1 MTVEEINS
9 RVKSLNAVVHK
20 KNEER
25 QMLLGRKQALEAQY
39 NEMVQKY
46 KAETGVDLT
55 VTSLEDEVNRVVV
68 EKTEQVQ
75 KLERVIALIDAGNY
89 TEAENLINSSNPSS
103 GVVQN
108 ETVPVSSQTEET
120 KVETEPVVQQTQPV
134 EEKTTPVVQE
144 TAPVEEKPTPVVQET
159 VAVEQ
164 KTAPVAEPKVA
175 PPVGDVVAPPIS
187 KPTGVTPPKSP
198 VNSFSAILGGSAFKP
213 NNGN

>member
-46 KAETGVDLT
+46 KEETGVDLT
-55 VTSLEDEVNRVVV
+55 VTSLEDEVNRVVT

-89 TEAENLINSSNPSS
+89 TEAENLINSSNPDS
-103 GVVQN
+103 VVAQN
-108 ETVPVSSQTEET
+108 ETAPVSSQTEEVKVAT
-120 KVETEPVVQQTQPV
+120 KPV
-134 EEKTTPVVQE
+134 EEKSTPVAQE
-144 TAPVEEKPTPVVQET
+144 TAPVVEKPTPVVTEPTPVVQET

-164 KTAPVAEPKVA
+164 KTAPVVEPKVA

>member
-55 VTSLEDEVNRVVV
+55 VTSLEDEVNRVVA

-108 ETVPVSSQTEET
+108 ETASVPAQTVET
-120 KVETEPVVQQTQPV
+120 KVATEPV
-134 EEKTTPVVQE
+134 EEKSTPVVQE
-144 TAPVEEKPTPVVQET
+144 TAAVVTQPTPVV
-159 VAVEQ
+159 EQ
-164 KTAPVAEPKVA
+164 PKPVVTEPTPVAEPKVA